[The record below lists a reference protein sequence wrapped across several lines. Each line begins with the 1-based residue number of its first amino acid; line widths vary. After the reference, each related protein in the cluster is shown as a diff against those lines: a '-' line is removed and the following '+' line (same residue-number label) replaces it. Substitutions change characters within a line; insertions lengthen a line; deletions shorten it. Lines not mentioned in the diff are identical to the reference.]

1 MGIVFG
7 PVPSRR
13 LGVSL
18 GVNNIPV
25 KICTYS
31 CVYCQIGRTIKMIGE
46 RKAFYEP
53 FQIRTEVSNVLRKLS
68 KENIH
73 VDYISFVPDGEPTLD
88 KNLGKEIELLRDFEI
103 PIAVL
108 TNSSLMSCEDVR
120 NDLFEADLVSLKI
133 DAVTEEIWKK
143 VDRPLGTLDLGEIL
157 EGIKTFTRNFK
168 GKVITE
174 TMLIN
179 SIDYKEEAEK
189 IARFIAHLNVNEVY
203 VAIPTR
209 PPAEKWVKPPPE
221 EVINYVYQKFA
232 AHIGESKVKLLT
244 AFEGTS
250 FYPPG
255 SIENA
260 LLEITSVHPMREDA
274 VKELL
279 EKRGVD
285 WSLVEKMLKQGEL
298 IEIEYL
304 GRKYYMRKLPTRR

>member
-31 CVYCQIGRTIKMIGE
+31 CVYCQIGRTIKMIGK

-53 FQIRTEVSNVLRKLS
+53 AQIRTEVLNVLRKLK

-73 VDYISFVPDGEPTLD
+73 IDYISFVPDGEPTLD
-88 KNLGKEIELLRDFEI
+88 KNLGEEIELLRDFEI

-108 TNSSLMSCEDVR
+108 TNSSLINREDVQ
-120 NDLFEADLVSLKI
+120 NDLFKADLVSLKI
-133 DAVTEEIWKK
+133 DAVTEQIWRK
-143 VDRPLGTLDLGEIL
+143 VDRPLGTLDLDEIK
-157 EGIKTFTRNFK
+157 EGIKTFTRNFN

-179 SIDYKEEAEK
+179 SIDYSEEAEK
-189 IARFIAHLNVNEVY
+189 IAQFIAQLDIDEVY
-203 VAIPTR
+203 VSIPTR
-209 PPAEKWVKPPPE
+209 PPAEKWVKPPSE
-221 EVINYVYQKFA
+221 EVINYVYQKFVES
-232 AHIGESKVKLLT
+232 IGESKVKLLT

-279 EKRGVD
+279 EKRGAD

-298 IEIEYL
+298 VEIEYL
-304 GRKYYMRKLPTRR
+304 GKKYYMRKLPTRR